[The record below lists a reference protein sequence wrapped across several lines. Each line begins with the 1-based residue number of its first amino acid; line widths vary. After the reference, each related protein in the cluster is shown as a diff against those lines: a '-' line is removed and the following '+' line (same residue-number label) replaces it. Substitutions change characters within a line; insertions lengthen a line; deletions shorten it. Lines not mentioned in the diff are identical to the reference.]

1 MVAQKKSRKKSHLP
15 IAISKVKPSI
25 TGKTA
30 FELSSLTSSASPGIK
45 SKHTR
50 KIIRTHHNLLKRQ
63 SFLKRQ
69 LEQEVAKNPESQS
82 ETLISQLRK
91 DIKDVDDQITKNG
104 GIYVYQKASI
114 AGQDVTRGG
123 DTSKLLVSW
132 LNELGISARKPHST
146 ETTTKT
152 EQPQAQKSRSDESF
166 SLLEIG
172 SLSAKNACSTCNI
185 FDYIE
190 RIDLNS
196 QDPENIK
203 EQDFMK
209 RPLPTGHNP
218 KECFDLISLSLVVNY
233 VSDPYDRG
241 KMLLKTTQFLKL
253 PSKSLKKSSSKNSPF
268 PSLFLVLPAP
278 CVTNSRYLNNER
290 ITKIMNLIGYT
301 TLLKHKV
308 TNKLAYWLWKYD
320 VENIGTSSHTLNNN
334 TLIKI
339 KKIMQEEL
347 RQEAEN
353 SQKKDDETSIKNRN
367 LRHDIKKIYPKVEV
381 NPGGGRNNF
390 AIVI

>member
-1 MVAQKKSRKKSHLP
+1 MAAQKKTRKRSRPP
-15 IAISKVKPSI
+15 ITVSKIKPSI

-30 FELSSLTSSASPGIK
+30 FELSSLTSSKSPGIK

-63 SFLKRQ
+63 SFLRRQ
-69 LEQEVAKNPESQS
+69 LKEELSKNTESQS
-82 ETLISQLRK
+82 ATLISQLQK
-91 DIKDVDDQITKNG
+91 DLDDIDDQISKNG
-104 GIYVYQKASI
+104 GIHEYQRASI

-123 DTSKLLVSW
+123 DTSKLLVTW
-132 LNELGISARKPHST
+132 LNELGIVPT
-146 ETTTKT
+146 
-152 EQPQAQKSRSDESF
+152 KSRSITRKSENLQNENSKSDKNF

-185 FDYIE
+185 FDYVE

-209 RPLPTGHNP
+209 RPLPTGKDS
-218 KECFDLISLSLVVNY
+218 KEYFDLISLSLVVNY
-233 VSDPYDRG
+233 VSDPYVRG
-241 KMLLKTTQFLKL
+241 KMLLKTTQFLKI
-253 PSKSLKKSSSKNSPF
+253 PSKPPKKSSSKGLPF
-268 PSLFLVLPAP
+268 PCLFLVLPAP

-290 ITKIMNLIGYT
+290 ITEIMNLIGYT
-301 TLLKHKV
+301 TVLKHKV

-320 VENIGTSSHTLNNN
+320 IENLGTSGHALNNN
-334 TLIKI
+334 KLIKI
-339 KKIMQEEL
+339 KNIMEEEL
-347 RQEAEN
+347 RYETENPHTKNDEISTQMEN
-353 SQKKDDETSIKNRN
+353 SRN
-367 LRHDIKKIYPKVEV
+367 DIKKIFPKVEV

-390 AIVI
+390 AIVL